1 MPWILVF
8 CRRVLPPV
16 TLSAL
21 LAASTAVTLG
31 VRHWIDELAS
41 ARAMDSVENALD
53 HFANLPRSLERLIS
67 VRGMGEMFS
76 IFGFFFFVPLAG
88 CFGGG
93 PVRQRWL
100 QPLGWRSAVLL
111 GIIVAHMALSTCLA
125 RMGYRSAPVF
135 AVACSLILTTHP
147 CFGWLGLGRSG
158 PEPDEPEMR

>member
-8 CRRVLPPV
+8 CRRVRPPV

-31 VRHWIDELAS
+31 VRYWIDELAS

-67 VRGMGEMFS
+67 VRGMEEMFS
-76 IFGFFFFVPLAG
+76 IFGFFFFVPLPG